1 MSPTGSKSVN
11 QVHVRYGVWTGLK
24 LKVDHDYD
32 RWHRWPKN
40 RWGCASLAVRTERS
54 KSVKI
59 LKNQTFRV
67 CWELFNSSNVAAL
80 LLEDIMF
87 LLKFQVLLVF
97 TWRHKNQTKKL
108 SILPRFYFHDTLEQL
123 KTNFHT
129 NFCFKR
135 VLGFVIEYALISKL
149 LRDATFTW
157 RPSELSCRL
166 KKWLISGNFAI

>member
-1 MSPTGSKSVN
+1 MGPFLFASKIQNVTQINCKKFHPRCQCSFLVCWKQTSDTVLRMSPTGSKSVN

-87 LLKFQVLLVF
+87 LPKFQVLLVF
-97 TWRHKNQTKKL
+97 TWRHKNSNKKTIDTTEILL
-108 SILPRFYFHDTLEQL
+108 SRYIRAAE
-123 KTNFHT
+123 N
-129 NFCFKR
+129 
-135 VLGFVIEYALISKL
+135 
-149 LRDATFTW
+149 
-157 RPSELSCRL
+157 
-166 KKWLISGNFAI
+166 